1 MPRQNTLDSPLT
13 GIPEAMRPV
22 LSPTVAIRTQS
33 PGSNSHFD
41 FSWVGGGWASGVRW
55 VAVTV
60 GLAAAWQRRG

>member
-33 PGSNSHFD
+33 PGYGVAI
-41 FSWVGGGWASGVRW
+41 FSVRH
-55 VAVTV
+55 
-60 GLAAAWQRRG
+60 